1 MGQHM
6 DEAMRKPFALL
17 LGRKTYDVF
26 AAHWPYVADDPAA
39 DALNSATKHVV
50 STTLDKFLITG
61 DIREQ
66 VAHLK
71 ADRGPEIQV
80 HGSWQLIQTL
90 MKYDL
95 VDEYRVWTFPLLL
108 GSGKRLLS
116 DGTIPAGLR
125 LVDSKTSS
133 TGVIIATY
141 KRAGEL
147 DYGSFALEE
156 PTEAELER
164 RRGLADY

>member
-1 MGQHM
+1 
-6 DEAMRKPFALL
+6 
-17 LGRKTYDVF
+17 
-26 AAHWPYVADDPAA
+26 
-39 DALNSATKHVV
+39 VV
-50 STTLDKFLITG
+50 STTLDKVTWGNSFLITG

-125 LVDSKTSS
+125 LVDSKISS

-147 DYGSFALEE
+147 ERSRWRS
-156 PTEAELER
+156 R
-164 RRGLADY
+164 RRPS